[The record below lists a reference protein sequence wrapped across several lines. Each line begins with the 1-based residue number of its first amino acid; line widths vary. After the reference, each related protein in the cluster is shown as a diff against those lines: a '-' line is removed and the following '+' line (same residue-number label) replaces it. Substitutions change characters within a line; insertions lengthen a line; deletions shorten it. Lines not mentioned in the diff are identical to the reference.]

1 MQKKIFN
8 NVNNYVDKIK
18 EKQKL
23 CIKMGKKRIKNEII
37 KTTNL
42 ITFNQQVVLAS
53 SSKTR
58 QEEISK
64 YFKKVVYF
72 KHKINEDQEKKKNAD
87 LNAKDLAF
95 HLARSKAISGGIKYK
110 NKLVIGCDQ
119 TLECNKKIFSKP
131 NSLIKAKKNLEELSG
146 KKHKLFTCIYVLK
159 NFREYFVEET
169 FAELFFNKV
178 TSLEINNYVE
188 RNKETALSCVG
199 SYRIEENEK
208 YNFLNVLKGNKESI
222 IGFPLEKLLRK
233 IRKEK

>member
-1 MQKKIFN
+1 
-8 NVNNYVDKIK
+8 
-18 EKQKL
+18 
-23 CIKMGKKRIKNEII
+23 MGKKRIKDEKT

-42 ITFNQQVVLAS
+42 TTFDQQVILAS

-58 QEEISK
+58 QEEIKK
-64 YFKKVVYF
+64 YFKKIVHF
-72 KHKINEDQEKKKNAD
+72 KHKVNESQEKRKNAN

-95 HLARSKAISGGIKYK
+95 HLARSKAISVGIKFRD
-110 NKLVIGCDQ
+110 KLVIGCDQ
-119 TLECNKKIFSKP
+119 TLECNKRIFSKP
-131 NSLIKAKKNLEELSG
+131 KSLPEAKKNLEELAG

-178 TSLEINNYVE
+178 TSQKINNYLE
-188 RNKETALSCVG
+188 KNKETALNCVG

-208 YNFLNVLKGNKESI
+208 YNFLKVIKGNKESI
-222 IGFPLEKLLRK
+222 IGFPLKKLLEK